1 MFLAVGGIKVFCCQV
16 WYRRSGAR
24 NGIFFWGDVRALS
37 GRQVLGSLGATVFSV
52 VMIVGTLVEAP
63 PSSGATAVQGINGDT
78 ITVGGVYDSTDWAG
92 TEAGFM
98 ARIDRA
104 NKDHELGK
112 YKIKLVALEDDQ
124 ANPSTDLTDVQNL
137 IERDHVFA
145 LAPVITEGFEQP
157 PATFAADHDV
167 PYFGAGFSPG
177 FCKPYTWGYSFT
189 GCDIGGGYYGT
200 QPIASVARALG
211 KPVKSLRWALVGL
224 DVPTGPAADASYARV
239 IKADGGLS
247 TTKRSC
253 RRMLATLRQS

>member
-1 MFLAVGGIKVFCCQV
+1 
-16 WYRRSGAR
+16 
-24 NGIFFWGDVRALS
+24 
-37 GRQVLGSLGATVFSV
+37 
-52 VMIVGTLVEAP
+52 
-63 PSSGATAVQGINGDT
+63 
-78 ITVGGVYDSTDWAG
+78 
-92 TEAGFM
+92 M

-104 NKDHELGK
+104 NKDDELGK

-189 GCDIGGGYYGT
+189 GCDIGGGYYGE
-200 QPIASVARALG
+200 QPIASVATHSASRLSRCG
-211 KPVKSLRWALVGL
+211 GRWWDSMSRMAQ
-224 DVPTGPAADASYARV
+224 
-239 IKADGGLS
+239 
-247 TTKRSC
+247 
-253 RRMLATLRQS
+253 RRMRPTPK